1 MKVAMEERALSVT
14 SLNTEENILDASL
27 SAELKSE
34 LTPPEEVGKAISTVD
49 ERLLGSRTVE
59 ESVISLNKEDTT
71 LVASSPIDVTSE
83 LVSGVREVDNESR
96 SLRMDDGVLVSV
108 ASVV

>member
-83 LVSGVREVDNESR
+83 LVSGVREVDNEST